1 MDYKT
6 CLRLSGA
13 SQSQLRQAFLQSPNA
28 LHKRSAP
35 PLRVNAAKSPLPQ
48 IGSSA
53 TPFSMRSRKGG
64 GNKTQQ
70 AKGTNLYN
78 RPLII
83 QNLGRTNSENI
94 AREGI
99 DKLR

>member
-1 MDYKT
+1 
-6 CLRLSGA
+6 LSGA

-35 PLRVNAAKSPLPQ
+35 PLRVNAAKPPLPQ

-53 TPFSMRSRKGG
+53 TPFSIRSRKGG

-83 QNLGRTNSENI
+83 QNLGRTNSEHI
-94 AREGI
+94 AREWI